1 MTLSIDRTIV
11 YPDQDGQPMSDNTK
25 QFRWIVLLKENLDWL
40 FADHP
45 DVFIAGD
52 LLWYPVEGSPEIRV
66 APDAMVVFGRPK
78 GDRGSYRQWK
88 ERDVPPQ
95 VVFEV
100 LSPGNTYQEM
110 RRKLKFYDRYGVE
123 EYYVY
128 DPDDNELTGFVR
140 SADEL
145 TALLEMN
152 DWVSP
157 RLRIRFAWTSAELII
172 YGPNGQRFL
181 TTIELAEQMKQE
193 QVRADQAE
201 RRAAEEYSR
210 AEQERDRADRLA
222 ARLRELGIEE

>member
-110 RRKLKFYDRYGVE
+110 RRKLKFYDRHGVE

-140 SADEL
+140 SAEGL
-145 TALLEMN
+145 TAIADMN
-152 DWVSP
+152 DWISP
-157 RLRIRFAWTSAELII
+157 RLGIRFAWTSEELAI

-181 TTIELAEQMKQE
+181 TTIELVEEMKQE
-193 QVRADQAE
+193 QQRADLAE
-201 RRAAEEYSR
+201 RRAEQEYSR